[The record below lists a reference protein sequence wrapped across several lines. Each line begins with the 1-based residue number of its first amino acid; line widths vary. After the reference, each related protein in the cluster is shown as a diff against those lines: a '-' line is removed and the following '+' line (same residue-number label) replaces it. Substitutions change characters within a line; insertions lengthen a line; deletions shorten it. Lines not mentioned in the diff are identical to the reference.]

1 MGRNSWFWR
10 SEGHREPRNTRLPA
24 GRQGLHGRKHGKL
37 SEKIMSIT
45 GLDLALLRN
54 FKHPRLGVEGVVK

>member
-1 MGRNSWFWR
+1 
-10 SEGHREPRNTRLPA
+10 
-24 GRQGLHGRKHGKL
+24 L